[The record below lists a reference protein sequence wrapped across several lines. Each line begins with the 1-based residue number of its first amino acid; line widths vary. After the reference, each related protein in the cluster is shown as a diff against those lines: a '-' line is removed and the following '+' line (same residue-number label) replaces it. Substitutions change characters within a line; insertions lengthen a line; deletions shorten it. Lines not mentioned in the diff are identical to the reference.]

1 MIAEVNGIRLFYE
14 QYGAGSP
21 LILIHGNGEDHTIF
35 DEAVETLSCRFT
47 CYSLDSRGHGR
58 SAYRGVFH
66 YRDMAADLL
75 AFMEALDLSDVTV
88 VGFSDG
94 GIIGLIAASQTDRIS
109 NLIVC
114 GANTSPQGVKNGFRL
129 TISLVNRI
137 KKDPLFDL
145 MLTEPDI
152 SAEEL
157 GRIRAR
163 TLVLAGSRDLVKES
177 DTKFIATRIPGAKFS
192 ILIGE
197 GHGSYIVHSEKIAN
211 LVLGF
216 VSEKN

>member
-1 MIAEVNGIRLFYE
+1 MIAEVNGVRLFYE
-14 QYGAGSP
+14 QYGSGSP
-21 LILIHGNGEDHTIF
+21 LILVHANGEDHTIF
-35 DEAVETLSCRFT
+35 DEAVEMLSCRFT
-47 CYSLDSRGHGR
+47 CYAVDSRGHGR
-58 SAYRGVFH
+58 SVYRGAFH
-66 YRDMAADLL
+66 YRDMAADYL
-75 AFMEALDLSDVTV
+75 AFMEALDLSDVTFL
-88 VGFSDG
+88 GFSDG
-94 GIIGLIAASQTDRIS
+94 GIIGLLAASQTDRIS
-109 NLIVC
+109 NLITC

-177 DTKFIATRIPGAKFS
+177 DTKFIATRIPGAKFR
-192 ILIGE
+192 ILKGE
-197 GHGSYIVHSEKIAN
+197 GHGSYVVHSEKIAK
-211 LVLGF
+211 LVLDF
-216 VSEKN
+216 MRS